1 MRNNTRRRVLKNTIS
16 PALVHRALRVVH
28 RALREMERRL
38 VRVETRLVRLAHGM
52 KVKVK

>member
-1 MRNNTRRRVLKNTIS
+1 MLKRNSRRVLKNTIS
-16 PALVHRALRVVH
+16 PALVH

-52 KVKVK
+52 KVRVK

>member
-1 MRNNTRRRVLKNTIS
+1 MRNNTRRRVRKNTIS
-16 PALVHRALRVVH
+16 PALVH